1 MPIYKKTNY
10 NNSLK
15 SLGERVSGEE
25 LLNAEDLI
33 DEIKSVGGEVDN
45 NGYIT
50 LYHRTTEDVKEKILS
65 SGKMT
70 AKEDGIF
77 FSTKKYGQA
86 AGYGDSVIEM
96 HIPAEKLILDD
107 VFEDEAHLRYP
118 LENRNT
124 VLDISKYIT
133 FDNESHF
140 QFSEMKITEIKDNT
154 VSDLKQ
160 IRKNIAEAKEIKNG
174 KELLDVMTEQARNW
188 KPTFQEYK
196 EMLDFRAKFY
206 RYSMRNVSLI
216 YLQNPNASYVGS
228 FKHFKDL
235 GYNINKGEHG
245 MLIFAPRTLAM
256 AEVNPGDWR
265 SMKELTDEQRA
276 ALKNGSL
283 TIKDK
288 TYFVKGYV
296 FDISQTDCPQEDL
309 PKLLRGMSAK
319 VEAEDYYTALKNI
332 TEDYGIGFSEEN
344 LKSVALKGY
353 FAPSEERIVINER
366 LSVTDK
372 ATVLTHELSHAL
384 LHANS
389 TELSVSQIEF
399 EAESTA
405 YIALKQSGFDMSDY
419 SFRYIQ
425 SYLKSLTPEELQKA
439 LTRIDNCGNLLCE
452 KLKEQLEI
460 SRLPNI
466 EHCQEIG
473 ITDN

>member
-1 MPIYKKTNY
+1 MPDYK
-10 NNSLK
+10 
-15 SLGERVSGEE
+15 VC
-25 LLNAEDLI
+25 DLI
-33 DEIKSVGGEVDN
+33 ATYEEFFVPQEEHITYWYGDYGIHVIK
-45 NGYIT
+45 NGIT
-50 LYHRTTEDVKEKILS
+50 DEKINVVKNKALEVLGLS
-65 SGKMT
+65 EESFLRNPEYSSRFNIVRDFVKNNPSLEPKLSENE
-70 AKEDGIF
+70 KEYLDSLNRKHIQ
-77 FSTKKYGQA
+77 KPE
-86 AGYGDSVIEM
+86 GY
-96 HIPAEKLILDD
+96 
-107 VFEDEAHLRYP
+107 
-118 LENRNT
+118 
-124 VLDISKYIT
+124 
-133 FDNESHF
+133 F

-265 SMKELTDEQRA
+265 SIKELTDEQRA
-276 ALKNGSL
+276 SLKNGSL

>member
-1 MPIYKKTNY
+1 MPDYK
-10 NNSLK
+10 
-15 SLGERVSGEE
+15 VC
-25 LLNAEDLI
+25 DLI
-33 DEIKSVGGEVDN
+33 ATYEE
-45 NGYIT
+45 
-50 LYHRTTEDVKEKILS
+50 
-65 SGKMT
+65 
-70 AKEDGIF
+70 F
-77 FSTKKYGQA
+77 FVPQEEHISYW
-86 AGYGDSVIEM
+86 YGDYGIHVIKNGTSDKKINEVKNKALEVLGLSEESFLRNPEYSSRFN
-96 HIPAEKLILDD
+96 IVRDFVEKDPSLEPKLAENEKEYLDS
-107 VFEDEAHLRYP
+107 L
-118 LENRNT
+118 NRKQIQKT
-124 VLDISKYIT
+124 
-133 FDNESHF
+133 ESHF
-140 QFSEMKITEIKDNT
+140 QLSEMKITEIKENVT
-154 VSDLKQ
+154 SDLKQ
-160 IRKNIAEAKEIKNG
+160 IRKTIAEAKEIKNG

-425 SYLKSLTPEELQKA
+425 SYLKSLAPEELQKA

>member
-1 MPIYKKTNY
+1 MPDYK
-10 NNSLK
+10 
-15 SLGERVSGEE
+15 VC
-25 LLNAEDLI
+25 DLI
-33 DEIKSVGGEVDN
+33 ATYEEFFVPQEEHISYWYGDYGIHVIK
-45 NGYIT
+45 NGIT
-50 LYHRTTEDVKEKILS
+50 DEKINVVKNKALEVLGLS
-65 SGKMT
+65 EESFLRNPEYSSRFNIVRDFVKNNPSLEPKLSENE
-70 AKEDGIF
+70 KEYLDSLNRKHIQ
-77 FSTKKYGQA
+77 KPE
-86 AGYGDSVIEM
+86 GY
-96 HIPAEKLILDD
+96 
-107 VFEDEAHLRYP
+107 
-118 LENRNT
+118 
-124 VLDISKYIT
+124 
-133 FDNESHF
+133 F
-140 QFSEMKITEIKDNT
+140 QFSEMKITEIKDNVT
-154 VSDLKQ
+154 SDLKQ

-245 MLIFAPRTLAM
+245 MLIFAPRKLAM

-265 SMKELTDEQRA
+265 STKELTDEQRA

-309 PKLLRGMSAK
+309 PKLLRGMSSK
-319 VEAEDYYTALKNI
+319 VDAEDYCTALKNI
-332 TEDYGIGFSEEN
+332 VEYYGIGFSEEN

-366 LSVTDK
+366 LSVTEK

-425 SYLKSLTPEELQKA
+425 SHLKSLTPEELQKA

>member
-1 MPIYKKTNY
+1 MPDYK
-10 NNSLK
+10 
-15 SLGERVSGEE
+15 VC
-25 LLNAEDLI
+25 DLI
-33 DEIKSVGGEVDN
+33 ATYEEFFVPQEEHITYWYGDYGIHVIK
-45 NGYIT
+45 NGIT
-50 LYHRTTEDVKEKILS
+50 DEKINVVKNKALEVLGLS
-65 SGKMT
+65 EESFLRNPEYSSRFNIVRDFVKNNPSLEPKLSENE
-70 AKEDGIF
+70 KEYLDSLNRKHIQ
-77 FSTKKYGQA
+77 KPE
-86 AGYGDSVIEM
+86 GY
-96 HIPAEKLILDD
+96 
-107 VFEDEAHLRYP
+107 
-118 LENRNT
+118 
-124 VLDISKYIT
+124 
-133 FDNESHF
+133 F

>member
-1 MPIYKKTNY
+1 MPDYKVCDLIATYEEFFVPQEEHISYWYGDYGIHVIKNGTSDKKINEVKDKALEVLGLSEESY
-10 NNSLK
+10 LRNPEYSSRFNIVRDFVKNNPSLEPKLSESEKEYLNSLNHK
-15 SLGERVSGEE
+15 H
-25 LLNAEDLI
+25 I
-33 DEIKSVGGEVDN
+33 QKPEV
-45 NGYIT
+45 Y
-50 LYHRTTEDVKEKILS
+50 
-65 SGKMT
+65 
-70 AKEDGIF
+70 
-77 FSTKKYGQA
+77 
-86 AGYGDSVIEM
+86 
-96 HIPAEKLILDD
+96 
-107 VFEDEAHLRYP
+107 
-118 LENRNT
+118 
-124 VLDISKYIT
+124 
-133 FDNESHF
+133 F

-405 YIALKQSGFDMSDY
+405 YIALKQSSFDMSDY

>member
-1 MPIYKKTNY
+1 MPDYKVCDLIATYEEFFVPQEEHISYWYGDYGIHVIKNGITDEKINVVKDKALEVLGLSEESFLRNPEY
-10 NNSLK
+10 SSRFNIVRDFVKNNPSLEPKLSENEKEYLNSLNHK
-15 SLGERVSGEE
+15 H
-25 LLNAEDLI
+25 I
-33 DEIKSVGGEVDN
+33 QKPEV
-45 NGYIT
+45 Y
-50 LYHRTTEDVKEKILS
+50 
-65 SGKMT
+65 
-70 AKEDGIF
+70 
-77 FSTKKYGQA
+77 
-86 AGYGDSVIEM
+86 
-96 HIPAEKLILDD
+96 
-107 VFEDEAHLRYP
+107 
-118 LENRNT
+118 
-124 VLDISKYIT
+124 
-133 FDNESHF
+133 F
-140 QFSEMKITEIKDNT
+140 QFSEMKIIEIKDNT

-389 TELSVSQIEF
+389 MELSVSQIEF

>member
-1 MPIYKKTNY
+1 MPDYKVCDLIATYEEFFVPQEEHISYWYGDYGIHVIKNGTSDKKINEVKDKALEVLRLSEESFLRNPEY
-10 NNSLK
+10 SSRFNIVRDFVKNNPSLEPKLSENEKEYLNSLNHK
-15 SLGERVSGEE
+15 H
-25 LLNAEDLI
+25 I
-33 DEIKSVGGEVDN
+33 QKPEV
-45 NGYIT
+45 Y
-50 LYHRTTEDVKEKILS
+50 
-65 SGKMT
+65 
-70 AKEDGIF
+70 
-77 FSTKKYGQA
+77 
-86 AGYGDSVIEM
+86 
-96 HIPAEKLILDD
+96 
-107 VFEDEAHLRYP
+107 
-118 LENRNT
+118 
-124 VLDISKYIT
+124 
-133 FDNESHF
+133 F

-265 SMKELTDEQRA
+265 SMKELTGEQRA